1 LIGNFENIKTLF
13 KGVRV
18 KKLLAVLLIINSTFH
33 SNAMLYETKGEHHS
47 TSGVVLHY
55 TLEQVKYV
63 VLRKYYQSRQEFP
76 NVVSYGP
83 LFEWKG
89 ADQKPMVE
97 SHIHSLLSALALKK
111 AAQHEG
117 SYDSQSFT
125 LFTAEDET
133 CATIYALP
141 KTDGI
146 YGEVVAKKLTD
157 FYYNQG
163 YQTLSSRFYQ
173 DPDTKELFCMPQA
186 FHETFQ
192 KTFFGPVIQDEKSSQ
207 E

>member
-1 LIGNFENIKTLF
+1 M
-13 KGVRV
+13 
-18 KKLLAVLLIINSTFH
+18 KKLLVALLIINSTFY
-33 SNAMLYETKGEHHS
+33 SNAMLYETKDEYHS
-47 TSGVVLHY
+47 TSGVVLYY
-55 TLEQVKYV
+55 TLAQVKYV

-83 LFEWKG
+83 LFEWEG
-89 ADQKPMVE
+89 ADQKPRLFT
-97 SHIHSLLSALALKK
+97 HSLLSTLALKK

-117 SYDSQSFT
+117 SYNLQSFT
-125 LFTAEDET
+125 LFTAADES
-133 CATIYALP
+133 CETISQLS

-146 YGEVVAKKLTD
+146 YGEVITKKLTD
-157 FYYNQG
+157 FYHNQG
-163 YQTLSSRFYQ
+163 YHTLSSRFYQ

-192 KTFFGPVIQDEKSSQ
+192 KAFFGPVIQDEKNSQ